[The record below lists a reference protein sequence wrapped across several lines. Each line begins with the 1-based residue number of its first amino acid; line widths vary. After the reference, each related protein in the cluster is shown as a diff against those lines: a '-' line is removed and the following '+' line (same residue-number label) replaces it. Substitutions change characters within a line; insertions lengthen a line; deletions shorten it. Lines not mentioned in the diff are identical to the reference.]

1 MQEQDQAQDK
11 QWYIVQTYSGH
22 ENKAKAALE
31 ERISQQGM
39 EHDFEEIFIPMETVV
54 EMRDGKR
61 REVTKKFYNGYI
73 FVKMNLNDKSWHTV
87 KNTPKIVGFLGG
99 NPREPQPVP
108 ESEVKQITQRIEE
121 GKMAPDVQVHFER
134 GQKVRITE
142 GHFKDFNGWV
152 EEVDQ
157 EKGKL
162 KVMVE
167 IFGRPTRKPFD
178 FNEVEAVEE

>member
-1 MQEQDQAQDK
+1 MTEAIEQM

-22 ENKAKAALE
+22 ENKAKLALE
-31 ERISQQGM
+31 DRISQQDMG
-39 EHDFEEIFIPMETVV
+39 HDFEEIFIPTETVI
-54 EMRDGKR
+54 ENRNGKQ
-61 REVTKKFYNGYI
+61 REVKKKFYNGYI

-99 NPREPQPVP
+99 NPRQPEPVP
-108 ESEVKQITQRIEE
+108 ESEVKKITERIEE
-121 GKMAPDVQVHFER
+121 GKRAPTQTVHYER
-134 GQKVRITE
+134 GQKVRVTA
-142 GHFKDFNGWV
+142 GPFKDFQGWV

-157 EKGKL
+157 EKSKL

-178 FNEVEAVEE
+178 FDEVEGVEE